1 MRQIARL
8 VAFVFAVAGAA
19 ALAADPIADIVDPY
33 LRVQASLTADE
44 LDPVKSDAEKVA
56 AGADTLGQA
65 GQPIATAARELQ
77 RAGDLKSARASFGK
91 LSDLIIAYAE
101 ATRTTLGD
109 GVKVAYCPM
118 VKKSWLQKDGTI
130 QNPYY
135 GKDMPGCGE
144 FRK

>member
-1 MRQIARL
+1 MDQ
-8 VAFVFAVAGAA
+8 
-19 ALAADPIADIVDPY
+19 
-33 LRVQASLTADE
+33 

-56 AGADTLGQA
+56 AGADKLGQA
-65 GQPIATAARELQ
+65 GQPIATAARELR

-101 ATRTTLGD
+101 ATRTPLGD
-109 GVKVAYCPM
+109 GVKLAYCPM